1 MSIFTSLQTR
11 IVFAATGEEN
21 SLLKSVLDLFTTF
34 AILGGGVWLVWG
46 VIVLAGGLKDHNGPQ
61 IQTGVWQI
69 IGGALIMT
77 AAGLFKALA
86 VPTL

>member
-1 MSIFTSLQTR
+1 MFRNTATPTQIL
-11 IVFAATGEEN
+11 AAAGSSNT
-21 SLLKSVLDLFTTF
+21 LLTDVLNLFTTF

-61 IQTGVWQI
+61 IQTGVWQV

-77 AAGLFKALA
+77 AAGLFKVLA
-86 VPTL
+86 VPAL